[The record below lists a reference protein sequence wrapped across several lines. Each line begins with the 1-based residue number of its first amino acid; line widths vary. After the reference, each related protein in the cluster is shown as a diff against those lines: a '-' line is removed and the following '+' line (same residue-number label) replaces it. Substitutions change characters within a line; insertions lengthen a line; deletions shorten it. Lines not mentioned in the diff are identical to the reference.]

1 MPKTTLTPDEFLK
14 GFPADMQALANALRA
29 LAKAALPGT
38 IEDVKVGWQL
48 IGLHLPGKSK
58 LIYYG
63 FIIPHKDSV
72 TLGFQQGVGLSA
84 PDGLLL
90 GAAEK
95 LVQVRYLSVRK
106 PSDIKRKLFAE
117 LLKSAADL
125 AAMPKELRFAAMQ
138 RGLGNLPKGS
148 K

>member
-1 MPKTTLTPDEFLK
+1 MAKSSLTPDEFLQA
-14 GFPADMQALANALRA
+14 FPTEVRALANELRG
-29 LAKAALPGT
+29 LTKSVLPET

-72 TLGFQQGVGLSA
+72 TLGFQHGVCLDA

-95 LVQVRYLSVRK
+95 LVQVRYVSLRK
-106 PSDIKRKLFAE
+106 PSDIKRRLFGE
-117 LLKSAADL
+117 LLKSAADV
-125 AAMPKELRFAAMQ
+125 AALPKELRFALMINARQ
-138 RGLGNLPKGS
+138 AS
-148 K
+148 